1 MMQYKLLQRAETKMD
16 AFAKY
21 YFQMHEKWYLLI
33 FLGLNSILYLVTSAP
48 SKDIELLYLLFQGRK
63 LMKKN
68 LTTNLAKSDLLR
80 PIDHL
85 HKPVTFR
92 TIIKCRNQSC
102 EPLELEKLQSQN
114 NLRSLGEERS
124 GSVDPTEQSS
134 RDQSP
139 VKQLMRGHLKKQ
151 TLNLATT
158 QRSDRQKIEVIDPCN
173 E

>member
-1 MMQYKLLQRAETKMD
+1 
-16 AFAKY
+16 
-21 YFQMHEKWYLLI
+21 
-33 FLGLNSILYLVTSAP
+33 
-48 SKDIELLYLLFQGRK
+48 
-63 LMKKN
+63 MKKN

-173 E
+173 ESKIGSCSKLEDSVLQNTEAKSVCSVEELRKRVENLLELNL